1 MTQEVRAVSRSKI
14 VLVDDDR
21 LILAT
26 LGAGL
31 RHAGYDT
38 LEASSGEEAVRLCKS
53 EEPDLAIL
61 DVRMPGMTGVEAGR
75 QIRECCDVPY
85 VFLSAYSDTELVR
98 LAVEEGALGYLVKP
112 MDVAQIVPSI
122 EAALARAAELRKL
135 RDSEAHL
142 NQALSANRDTATA
155 VGVVMERYR
164 LRRQEAFDALRV
176 HARSQRRRLE
186 DVAVEMVAAAEA
198 LSLPQDAIARP
209 GKK

>member
-1 MTQEVRAVSRSKI
+1 
-14 VLVDDDR
+14 
-21 LILAT
+21 
-26 LGAGL
+26 
-31 RHAGYDT
+31 
-38 LEASSGEEAVRLCKS
+38 
-53 EEPDLAIL
+53 
-61 DVRMPGMTGVEAGR
+61 
-75 QIRECCDVPY
+75 
-85 VFLSAYSDTELVR
+85 LSAYSDTELVR

-112 MDVAQIVPSI
+112 MDVTQIVPSI